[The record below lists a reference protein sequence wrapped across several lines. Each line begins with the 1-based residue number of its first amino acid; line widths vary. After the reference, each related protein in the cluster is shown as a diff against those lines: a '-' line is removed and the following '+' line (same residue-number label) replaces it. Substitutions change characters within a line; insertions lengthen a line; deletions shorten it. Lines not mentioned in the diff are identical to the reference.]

1 MLRVEHLKK
10 HFGNQI
16 VLDDIN
22 IGVDKGEVL
31 CIIGQSG
38 SGKTVLFRHIIG
50 LMFPDGGRITLD
62 GRVISSPTTKS
73 AQFDEV
79 RKRFGILFQ
88 GAALFDSMDVGENL
102 AFPLREHTK
111 LTEREITELI
121 GESLEMVG
129 LKEEFKA
136 KMPAELSGGMRSRVG
151 LARAIVMKPEIMLYD
166 EPTSA
171 LDPIMTDKINKLIL
185 SMRDKLKMTSI
196 VITHDIGSAYEI
208 ADKIAMIREG
218 KIIFNGTP
226 GEIRQSRNPYVQEF
240 IRGERKSHYAL
251 DNEEDYANQVD
262 INKLKQRT
270 TRPGPKTHAPTDKSD
285 VNQGGVAEKKF
296 QMPAAYQQDRQ
307 QQNINTNRFVPPER
321 RYLL

>member
-1 MLRVEHLKK
+1 MLKVEHLKK

-62 GRVISSPTTKS
+62 GRVISSPTTKP
-73 AQFDEV
+73 AEFDSV

-111 LTEREITELI
+111 LSEREIKELI

-185 SMRDKLKMTSI
+185 TMREKLKMTSI

-251 DNEEDYANQVD
+251 DNEDAYADQVD
-262 INKLKQRT
+262 INKLKQRA
-270 TRPGPKTHAPTDKSD
+270 TRPGPKTHTLTVP
-285 VNQGGVAEKKF
+285 QGQQPSGV
-296 QMPAAYQQDRQ
+296 
-307 QQNINTNRFVPPER
+307 NTNRFIPPGR
-321 RYLL
+321 RQ

>member
-62 GRVISSPTTKS
+62 GRVISSPTTKP
-73 AQFDEV
+73 AEFDGV

-111 LTEREITELI
+111 LTEREIKELI

-129 LKEEFKA
+129 LKEEFKT

-185 SMRDKLKMTSI
+185 SMREKLKMTSI

-251 DNEEDYANQVD
+251 DNEEDYADQVD
-262 INKLKQRT
+262 INKLKQRAA
-270 TRPGPKTHAPTDKSD
+270 RPGPKTHTQVTPQVDKPIGG
-285 VNQGGVAEKKF
+285 QGGVAEKKF
-296 QMPAAYQQDRQ
+296 QMPAARQ
-307 QQNINTNRFVPPER
+307 PNVGSNRFVPPGR
-321 RYLL
+321 RQ